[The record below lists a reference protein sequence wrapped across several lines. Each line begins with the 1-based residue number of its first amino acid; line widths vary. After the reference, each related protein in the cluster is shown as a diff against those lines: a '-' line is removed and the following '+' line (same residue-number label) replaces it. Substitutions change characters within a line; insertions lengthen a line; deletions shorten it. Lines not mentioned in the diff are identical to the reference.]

1 MHSVE
6 VIYQIK
12 HNIDSNH
19 HMPTPTQNA
28 YRASENGKLS
38 TFKMLGSK
46 CVKWIWTDLF
56 TSKLLQLQ

>member
-19 HMPTPTQNA
+19 HMPTQNA

-38 TFKMLGSK
+38 F
-46 CVKWIWTDLF
+46 
-56 TSKLLQLQ
+56 KLLKCWVQSV

>member
-19 HMPTPTQNA
+19 MPTQNA
-28 YRASENGKLS
+28 YRASENEKLS